1 MKKTTLTNLF
11 AIATVMVI
19 ASCTKEVSN
28 NIPKEPQGKI
38 FTAQFEVVKTTLDDT
53 HTPAWV
59 EGDAIGVTS
68 ANDNNVECVLLDASK
83 GIFSADNIEGSAP
96 FWAVYPYS
104 ENNTFS
110 GDVLTAVLPA
120 EQKLVEGSPVAP
132 GALVAACKSNSST
145 LSFKNC
151 VSLLQITIP
160 VADVKKVEISAPA
173 DNEYLAGKF
182 TMDLS
187 EDTLAPTLDASEP
200 SKSVVLLPAG
210 EAFVA
215 GTYYVAVA
223 PVTLSSLK
231 IEFTNAKDEKVSV
244 TKTKAMT
251 FARSAGSNLGSFFV
265 YDLETADDLIK
276 WAKQTAKSTPWD
288 VVTLKNDI
296 VLDDTQAAEYVEAHN
311 FCGTFDGGNHKIS
324 GLTCPLFGDMQGIVK
339 NLEVEATIEFD
350 GAESSQ
356 IKGKVNGMG
365 ILAQYLKHEL
375 NSAAKV
381 ENVTASGS
389 ITITDNAISHAQYV
403 GGICGGTNG
412 VPVTGCTNN
421 AAITVNG
428 QITGKLLVGGIV
440 GVCQTDVKGNL
451 EDCTNA
457 GAVTISST
465 ASSTDILTVGGI
477 AGNVLR
483 AITVDN
489 CDNSGEITNS
499 AASATTFYT
508 GGIVGFWDVA
518 SQGTKTATISN
529 CDNTGKVT
537 DDSQY
542 ATAVDH
548 ITAGV
553 VASINASDPVIGEEG
568 VTESKINVKNCSNDK
583 VAITN
588 SASQTKNCYNGG
600 IVGLLSH
607 YGVIEGC
614 INKSAGVDYD
624 RVVVKATTASE
635 KIAIGGVVGI
645 FNKNAYIHNCQNQG
659 RVYLVSG
666 VSCNTVRMGGIAGSA
681 NHAELIA
688 GKALVTYENCKNY
701 GTVLHAAAGC
711 SEKSHVGGILG
722 SAAGG
727 KAITIKNCVNKV
739 KESQGIRI
747 ANNPSGSKTTMCMGG
762 IIGYT
767 YYPDR
772 LEGCKHFGEVS
783 RAGANIARCGG
794 FFGSNGGQSTKI
806 FIGNDCRIGGKV
818 RGTAIT
824 SGNAQSYFGYDS
836 WTNIGSKM
844 ETDLTSADAYW
855 DGTE

>member
-19 ASCTKEVSN
+19 ASCAKEVSN
-28 NIPKEPQGKI
+28 NIPEEPQGKI
-38 FTAQFEVVKTTLDDT
+38 FTAQFEGVRTTLDDA

-68 ANDNNVECVLLDASK
+68 GTDNNVECALLNAAAGTFDA
-83 GIFSADNIEGSAP
+83 GNIEGSAP

-132 GALVAACKSNSST
+132 GALVAACKSTSST

-173 DNEYLAGKF
+173 ENEYLAGKF

-389 ITITDNAISHAQYV
+389 LTITNTAIDHAQYV
-403 GGICGGTNG
+403 GGICGGING
-412 VPVTGCTNN
+412 VPVTGCANN

-451 EDCTNA
+451 KDCTNA

-483 AITVDN
+483 SITVDN

-518 SQGTKTATISN
+518 SQQTKTATISN

-537 DDSQY
+537 DNSEY

-553 VASINASDPVIGEEG
+553 AATINASAPGDASDAVLTSNIH
-568 VTESKINVKNCSNDK
+568 VTACTNSV
-583 VAITN
+583 VITN
-588 SASQTKNCYNGG
+588 TAAQAKISVNGG
-600 IVGLLSH
+600 ILGDVKH
-607 YGVIEGC
+607 YSVIENC
-614 INKSAGVDYD
+614 ENKSPDGTYNRVLTQSTNASTQIAMGGIVAKFAG
-624 RVVVKATTASE
+624 
-635 KIAIGGVVGI
+635 
-645 FNKNAYIHNCQNQG
+645 NAYIHNCRNQG
-659 RVYLVSG
+659 RVYLNG
-666 VSCNTVRMGGIAGSA
+666 ATCGDVRMGGIAGLGG
-681 NHAELIA
+681 HAELVA
-688 GKALVTYENCKNY
+688 GEALVTYEDCRNTGNI
-701 GTVLHAAAGC
+701 LHNAAGC
-711 SEKSHVGGILG
+711 SEKSHVGGIFG
-722 SAAGG
+722 SASG
-727 KAITIKNCVNKV
+727 KAVTIKNCVNKV
-739 KESQGIRI
+739 ATTQGIRI
-747 ANNPSGSKTTMCMGG
+747 ANNPSASKATMCMGG

-767 YYPDR
+767 YYPDH

-806 FIGNDCRIGGKV
+806 YIDTDCRIGGKV

-824 SGNAQSYFGYDS
+824 SGNARSYFGYDT
-836 WTNIGSKM
+836 WANISSKM
-844 ETDLTSADAYW
+844 ETTLTSADAYW
-855 DGTE
+855 DGEEK